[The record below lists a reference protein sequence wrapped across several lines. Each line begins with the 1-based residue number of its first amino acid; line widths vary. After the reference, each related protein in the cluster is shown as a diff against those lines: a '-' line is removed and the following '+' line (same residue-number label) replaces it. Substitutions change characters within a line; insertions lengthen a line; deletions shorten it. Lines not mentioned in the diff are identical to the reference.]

1 MERNLPKKM
10 DFRRVY
16 DGLGLAPRRTA
27 PLSASSVAPSL
38 APSWHERLR
47 RRRGRR
53 HDCCNVANKC
63 GDLGVEMLIR
73 RLTAKVSGP
82 TSRVRQ
88 GALDAVAA
96 LLDTDVGSAYLMIP
110 GGDRSTY
117 RASKKAK
124 YMEHLLR
131 RTIFLFVPVTVCAL
145 LLVWGKVSHGF
156 CASGVGPPS
165 IWYFCQLL
173 VVVYPLC
180 VLCGS
185 RNSDQNQSSGEIM
198 PLRWSRGLIAALFV
212 IACSLSCIE
221 FVLNMLASRSTARA
235 TTITMHTMLALIVI
249 PSMFRAHDLSKRSPA
264 QPPISFAHDDARSI
278 FAEKGG
284 RSGVIAAKR
293 RTQSDFRLAR
303 DGPHRPR
310 VLSAGDAKRQ
320 SGDSSDTGD
329 EREEQQPEDWGDT
342 KIILANMW
350 NTASENLNS
359 AAAASLLFGS
369 STYRWARRMRS
380 RMPNSDRDADA
391 DSLSSDDDYE
401 AAEEARVSVNVGS
414 SNSIVDLGH
423 FFWVCL
429 SYRYSFLLFR
439 QDRGIRF
446 LRVFA

>member
-1 MERNLPKKM
+1 
-10 DFRRVY
+10 
-16 DGLGLAPRRTA
+16 
-27 PLSASSVAPSL
+27 
-38 APSWHERLR
+38 
-47 RRRGRR
+47 
-53 HDCCNVANKC
+53 
-63 GDLGVEMLIR
+63 
-73 RLTAKVSGP
+73 
-82 TSRVRQ
+82 
-88 GALDAVAA
+88 
-96 LLDTDVGSAYLMIP
+96 
-110 GGDRSTY
+110 
-117 RASKKAK
+117 
-124 YMEHLLR
+124 
-131 RTIFLFVPVTVCAL
+131 
-145 LLVWGKVSHGF
+145 
-156 CASGVGPPS
+156 
-165 IWYFCQLL
+165 
-173 VVVYPLC
+173 
-180 VLCGS
+180 
-185 RNSDQNQSSGEIM
+185 M
-198 PLRWSRGLIAALFV
+198 PFRWSRGLIAALFV

-423 FFWVCL
+423 FFLGMSLVQVFIPSL
-429 SYRYSFLLFR
+429 STGSGYTLFAGICMTCFFAAVTVVVIRDDKKRLSIQFLIPSFLYHH
-439 QDRGIRF
+439 QQS
-446 LRVFA
+446 A